1 MDQQQIELVVF
12 DWAGTTVDYGSS
24 APSAVFGRVFSASGI
39 HLTRAEINAPM
50 GMEKKAHIRQLLS
63 CASGKK
69 QWAEK
74 YGRPWNEADVERLY
88 EEFEATLSKVVEEY
102 SAPLPGVPETVA
114 GLREMGLKIGS
125 TTGYN
130 ARIMEQVIPKAR
142 ALGYAADC
150 VDTPDVT
157 GKGRPS
163 PFMLYECMR
172 QMNVYPPCR
181 VVKVGDT
188 VVDME
193 EGKNAGAYAI
203 GVLTGSN
210 LLGLT
215 QEEYDAMDPL
225 ALNRKKKEAALCYLH
240 AGEDMVIDSIREL
253 PEAIAVLNRR
263 MAKGEAL

>member
-88 EEFEATLSKVVEEY
+88 EEFEATLSQVVEEY
-102 SAPLPGVPETVA
+102 SAPLPGVPETLA
-114 GLREMGLKIGS
+114 ALREMGLKIGS

-150 VDTPDVT
+150 VVTPDVT
-157 GKGRPS
+157 G
-163 PFMLYECMR
+163 
-172 QMNVYPPCR
+172 
-181 VVKVGDT
+181 
-188 VVDME
+188 
-193 EGKNAGAYAI
+193 EGP
-203 GVLTGSN
+203 
-210 LLGLT
+210 
-215 QEEYDAMDPL
+215 PL
-225 ALNRKKKEAALCYLH
+225 AVHALRMHAADERLPAVPRRQSGRHGGGYGRGQKRRGLCDRRAHGLQPARPD
-240 AGEDMVIDSIREL
+240 AGGV
-253 PEAIAVLNRR
+253 RR
-263 MAKGEAL
+263 DGPRLR